1 MLTFDV
7 RNSIIY
13 VINMWK
19 HKCLSKFRFTDIMQ
33 YADGTQNVDLNNT
46 SISGETNLE
55 YYYRNVDGYTNKGDM
70 YKELVESQKADY
82 TEEITDG
89 LK

>member
-1 MLTFDV
+1 
-7 RNSIIY
+7 
-13 VINMWK
+13 
-19 HKCLSKFRFTDIMQ
+19 MQ

-55 YYYRNVDGYTNKGDM
+55 YHYRNVDGYTNKGDM

-82 TEEITDG
+82 T
-89 LK
+89 

>member
-1 MLTFDV
+1 
-7 RNSIIY
+7 
-13 VINMWK
+13 MWK
-19 HKCLSKFRFTDIMQ
+19 YKCLPKFRFKDIMQ

-55 YYYRNVDGYTNKGDM
+55 YHYRNVDGYTNKGDM

>member
-1 MLTFDV
+1 LLLT
-7 RNSIIY
+7 I
-13 VINMWK
+13 
-19 HKCLSKFRFTDIMQ
+19 
-33 YADGTQNVDLNNT
+33 DL
-46 SISGETNLE
+46 
-55 YYYRNVDGYTNKGDM
+55 NVDGYTNKGDM